1 MEATFRGYQWVCW
14 LLERKKIPVKSI
26 RTYYYSVLSL
36 SSSFFCCWMWSY
48 NIISCCMLRV
58 YMYIY
63 IEHAGN
69 CYWAREREMMI
80 RWYGLVVWWHGWWRR
95 LLWRPKKTK
104 WLWWWSTSENNATFP
119 FFLHFPR
126 IIASSSIHV
135 FFSFDSSQDYHW
147 LFDGSLC
154 QQIIHDGRVVGS
166 RHRCNNNTYI
176 NIFGP
181 LRWDLTRRV
190 LSCTYPC
197 TWFFL
202 LRGWCDKKLWDGEKY
217 VVLFVIW
224 RR

>member
-1 MEATFRGYQWVCW
+1 MVAWMVTATTVTTQKKPNDYGDGVQVKIMPPFHFFSIFPG
-14 LLERKKIPVKSI
+14 LLLLR
-26 RTYYYSVLSL
+26 LSM
-36 SSSFFCCWMWSY
+36 FFS
-48 NIISCCMLRV
+48 
-58 YMYIY
+58 
-63 IEHAGN
+63 
-69 CYWAREREMMI
+69 
-80 RWYGLVVWWHGWWRR
+80 
-95 LLWRPKKTK
+95 
-104 WLWWWSTSENNATFP
+104 
-119 FFLHFPR
+119 
-126 IIASSSIHV
+126 
-135 FFSFDSSQDYHW
+135 SFDSSQDYHW

-181 LRWDLTRRV
+181 LRWDLSRRV

-202 LRGWCDKKLWDGEKY
+202 LRGWCDKKLWDGENY